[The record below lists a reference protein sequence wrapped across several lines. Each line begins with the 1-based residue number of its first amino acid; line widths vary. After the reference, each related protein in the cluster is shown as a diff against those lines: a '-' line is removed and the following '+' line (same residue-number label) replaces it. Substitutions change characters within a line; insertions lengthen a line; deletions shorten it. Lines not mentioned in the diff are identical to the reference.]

1 KAEVVNG
8 EFDIRFVMPKDINYT
23 YGKGLI
29 SFYATDYVTDANG
42 SFSEIVIGGF
52 DPNAMPDE
60 DGPEA
65 RAFIDDTLFISGG
78 ITNENPVFYA
88 FVRDKN
94 GINMTGSGIGHDI
107 TVTLSG
113 ATNKYY
119 ELNSYYETPFDPE
132 DYGTIAY
139 RMYGLNEGEHHLT
152 FRVWDIYNNSTTV
165 SLDFTVVKSSNLTV
179 LKPYNSPNP
188 MTSYTNFY
196 FEHNQKGEMD
206 IRIDIYNISGQRV
219 RTIRESRYGTSTRTE
234 PIYWD
239 GSSDNGQPL
248 RSGIYIYNVSVTN
261 GNNERSTG
269 YSKLVIAH

>member
-1 KAEVVNG
+1 
-8 EFDIRFVMPKDINYT
+8 
-23 YGKGLI
+23 
-29 SFYATDYVTDANG
+29 
-42 SFSEIVIGGF
+42 
-52 DPNAMPDE
+52 
-60 DGPEA
+60 
-65 RAFIDDTLFISGG
+65 
-78 ITNENPVFYA
+78 
-88 FVRDKN
+88 
-94 GINMTGSGIGHDI
+94 
-107 TVTLSG
+107 
-113 ATNKYY
+113 
-119 ELNSYYETPFDPE
+119 
-132 DYGTIAY
+132 
-139 RMYGLNEGEHHLT
+139 
-152 FRVWDIYNNSTTV
+152 
-165 SLDFTVVKSSNLTV
+165 
-179 LKPYNSPNP
+179 